1 MSRIYFNCVP
11 FDKGDVTLALESGV
25 DGVIVPRQHVEEV
38 SGLSR
43 CPVWA
48 AEDTA
53 MMALSVKAD
62 EEAVLERLHK
72 GERVVLARGWEVIP
86 VENLLAQSDS
96 VLAEAATLDEARLA
110 AGILERGVAGIVVS
124 REAVADLKTI
134 VSQCKLAQGHEELQ
148 PAVITRV
155 ESVGL
160 GHRVCADTLSIL
172 RKGQGMLVGNSSAF
186 TFLVHAETERNE
198 YVAARP
204 FRVNAGAV
212 HAYVRLPGDKTTY
225 LGEFKAG
232 QEVLIVD
239 ANGETSLA
247 TLGRVKIEVR
257 PMLLVEAQVTT
268 EDGVKTGAVFLQ
280 NAETIRL
287 TTPGGEPVSVVSLK
301 PGDTVLC
308 RLDEAGRHFGMRIRE
323 DIREI

>member
-48 AEDTA
+48 AEDVAT
-53 MMALSVKAD
+53 MALNVKAD

-110 AGILERGVAGIVVS
+110 AGILERGVAGIIVS

-134 VSQCKLAQGHEELQ
+134 VAQCKMAQGREELL

-287 TTPGGEPVSVVSLK
+287 TTPGGEPVSVVGLK

-308 RLDEAGRHFGMRIRE
+308 RLDEAGRHFGMRISE

>member
-25 DGVIVPRQHVEEV
+25 DGVIVPREHVEQV

-48 AEDTA
+48 AEDVA
-53 MMALSVKAD
+53 IMALTVKAD

-110 AGILERGVAGIVVS
+110 AGILERGVAGIIVS

-134 VSQCKLAQGHEELQ
+134 VAQCKMAQTHEELL
-148 PAVITRV
+148 PAVVTRV

-287 TTPGGEPVSVVSLK
+287 TTPGGEPVSVVGLK
-301 PGDTVLC
+301 PGDTILC
-308 RLDEAGRHFGMRIRE
+308 RLDEAGRHFGMRISE

>member
-25 DGVIVPRQHVEEV
+25 DGVIVPRKHVEEV

-287 TTPGGEPVSVVSLK
+287 TTPGGEPVSVVGLK
-301 PGDTVLC
+301 PGDTILC
-308 RLDEAGRHFGMRIRE
+308 RLDEAGRHFGMRISE

>member
-25 DGVIVPRQHVEEV
+25 DGVIVPREHVEQV

-48 AEDTA
+48 AEDVAT
-53 MMALSVKAD
+53 MALNVKAD

-110 AGILERGVAGIVVS
+110 AGILERGVAGIIVS

-134 VSQCKLAQGHEELQ
+134 VAQCKMAQGREELL
-148 PAVITRV
+148 PAVVTRV

-257 PMLLVEAQVTT
+257 PMLLIEAQVKT
-268 EDGVKTGAVFLQ
+268 EDGIKTGAVFLQ

-287 TTPGGEPVSVVSLK
+287 TTPGGEPVSVVGLK
-301 PGDTVLC
+301 PGDTILC
-308 RLDEAGRHFGMRIRE
+308 RLDEAGRHFGMRISE